1 LILALACQKA
11 FFEVGEIVYNA
22 HDEVANVFL
31 VLSGTFAHVAH
42 ASPDGGRNYRG
53 GGLDCRRINTSRAI
67 LETKRSMSSAALA
80 EVHKILQ
87 PYSLFSH
94 RSYFGEVEIFLD
106 CMRKTTA
113 RCESQSGCLLVIHKS
128 EFRQVAQDFPQF
140 GVLWK
145 QAAIRHDRMQK
156 IHKAQLKVEQTF
168 EHLAAS
174 LIQRFVRSMI
184 KAGRSSQGRSQQP
197 GASQIAGNVANLEA
211 INDDSDESDVDT
223 KIRGQRISELRSDVA
238 SLHTK
243 LDTVLRALR
252 I

>member
-1 LILALACQKA
+1 MPRAMLGRLPRELFKGKLYQNRLFVCCQGVCNLPPRLPLILALACQKA

-128 EFRQVAQDFPQF
+128 E
-140 GVLWK
+140 
-145 QAAIRHDRMQK
+145 
-156 IHKAQLKVEQTF
+156 
-168 EHLAAS
+168 S
-174 LIQRFVRSMI
+174 
-184 KAGRSSQGRSQQP
+184 
-197 GASQIAGNVANLEA
+197 
-211 INDDSDESDVDT
+211 
-223 KIRGQRISELRSDVA
+223 
-238 SLHTK
+238 
-243 LDTVLRALR
+243 
-252 I
+252 